1 MANKRMF
8 SQDIICS
15 EEFTSMPLSSQA
27 LYLQLGIR
35 ADDDGFVQPKQVMR
49 TVNANDDD
57 LKILLAKRFLLAFE
71 NGVVVIKHWLIHN
84 LIRMDRYKPTRFI
97 EQKNRLKIKENK
109 AYTEIDKSGRQNV
122 NQLATQSRVD
132 KVRLDK
138 VKIEE
143 IPASLESPFSLKEEI
158 QKLYDNPR
166 RDLNIIGLFLEYR
179 NPTLENRKQYEV
191 TLKRHLKPA
200 KDLVSFSDD
209 QIIKAMD
216 YAKKEYKDIYTLE
229 TIIKILTK

>member
-27 LYLQLGIR
+27 LYFQLGIR
-35 ADDDGFVQPKQVMR
+35 ADDDGFVQPKQIMR
-49 TVNANDDD
+49 TVSAAEDD
-57 LKILLAKRFLLAFE
+57 LKILLAKRFLLVFE

-84 LIRMDRYKPTRFI
+84 LIRGDRYKPTRFI
-97 EQKNRLKIKENK
+97 DQKNQLKIKENK
-109 AYTEIDKSGRQNV
+109 AYTEINKVGMQNG
-122 NQLATQSRVD
+122 NQLAAQNRVD
-132 KVRLDK
+132 KIR
-138 VKIEE
+138 IEKTV
-143 IPASLESPFSLKEEI
+143 ASDTPFSLKEEI
-158 QKLYDNPR
+158 QKLYDNSR
-166 RDLNIIGLFLEYR
+166 RDLNLIGLFFEYR
-179 NPTLENRKQYEV
+179 KPDLQTKEQYEKA
-191 TLKRHLKPA
+191 LKRHLKAA
-200 KDLVSFSDD
+200 KDLVPFTDD

>member
-35 ADDDGFVQPKQVMR
+35 ADDDGFVQPRQVMR

-57 LKILLAKRFLLAFE
+57 LKILLAKRFLLVFE

-84 LIRMDRYKPTRFI
+84 LIRGDRYKPTRFL
-97 EQKNRLKIKENK
+97 EQKNQLKVKENK
-109 AYTEIDKSGRQNV
+109 AYTEIDGTGRQNG

-132 KVRLDK
+132 KDR
-138 VKIEE
+138 IEE
-143 IPASLESPFSLKEEI
+143 IVASDTPFSLKEEI
-158 QKLYDNPR
+158 QKLYDNKR
-166 RDLNIIGLFLEYR
+166 RDLNIIGLFFEYR
-179 NPTLENRKQYEV
+179 NPKFETKKQYEIA
-191 TLKRHLKPA
+191 LRRHLKPA
-200 KDLVSFSDD
+200 GELANFSDN
-209 QIIKAMD
+209 QIIKAID